1 MYLTYDDY
9 RIYGGTLD
17 ETAFNSFAFEASAQ
31 IDWYT
36 FNRLQNVEYEELN
49 DKVKLCMFQIISR
62 LKDIQDFQSGGA
74 SASSSNT
81 TGYVQTIASQENDGV
96 SISYNTIPA
105 SECVDLAKSDIQRL
119 IKIYLQGVTNEL
131 GRKVL
136 YKGIYPDE

>member
-1 MYLTYDDY
+1 MYLTYEDY

-17 ETAFNSFAFEASAQ
+17 ETTFNDLCFEASAQ
-31 IDWYT
+31 VDWYT
-36 FNRLQNVEYEELN
+36 FNRLQNVEYDKLD
-49 DKVKLCMFQIISR
+49 DKVKACMYHLIMLLQSI
-62 LKDIQDFQSGGA
+62 KDFQSGGA
-74 SASSSNT
+74 ASSNST
-81 TGYVQTIASQENDGV
+81 EGLKAIKSQENDGV
-96 SISYNTIPA
+96 SITYNVISA